1 MEGVEGS
8 MTREEREE
16 WAKMGVNFPEPLPEP
31 AVYYG
36 RNTGNYPETIRLS
49 FSDGHTEIYDRR
61 VKQPSPQAYL
71 NIPRRRRRKP

>member
-1 MEGVEGS
+1 
-8 MTREEREE
+8 MTDRERKELE
-16 WAKMGVNFPEPLPEP
+16 KMGLLYPEPLPEP

-61 VKQPSPQAYL
+61 VKQPSPRAYL
-71 NIPRRRRRKP
+71 NMPRRRRKQK

>member
-1 MEGVEGS
+1 
-8 MTREEREE
+8 MTDRERRELE
-16 WAKMGVNFPEPLPEP
+16 QMGLLYPEPLPEP

-61 VKQPSPQAYL
+61 VKQPSPRAYL
-71 NIPRRRRRKP
+71 NMPRRRRKQK

>member
-1 MEGVEGS
+1 
-8 MTREEREE
+8 MTEKERRNLEQ
-16 WAKMGVNFPEPLPEP
+16 MGLLYPEPLPEP

-61 VKQPSPQAYL
+61 VKQPSPRAYL
-71 NIPRRRRRKP
+71 NMPRRRRKQK

>member
-1 MEGVEGS
+1 
-8 MTREEREE
+8 MTDRERKELEQ
-16 WAKMGVNFPEPLPEP
+16 MGLLYPEPLPEP

-61 VKQPSPQAYL
+61 VKQPSPRAYL
-71 NIPRRRRRKP
+71 NMPRRRRKQK

>member
-1 MEGVEGS
+1 
-8 MTREEREE
+8 MTDKERRNLEQ
-16 WAKMGVNFPEPLPEP
+16 MGLLYPEPLPEP

-61 VKQPSPQAYL
+61 VKQPSPRAYL
-71 NIPRRRRRKP
+71 NMPRRRRKQK